1 MKTFYQLI
9 KRKSN
14 ITIKKYNK
22 LAITL
27 IAIVTV
33 SNLSACAID
42 RIRSE
47 RLFEQYCNE
56 EGRVG
61 QFIYERVALGEEFFV
76 PIPKD
81 PRKIN
86 QHFVVGNGMMDKAL
100 LEQKYVFSKYS
111 EVKLLS
117 SIGPIYS
124 IETSVIRKSDNKLLG
139 KSVSL
144 NNRKGWLA
152 ESNVLGQNEGDKC
165 PREYNKQKESYESS
179 LLHATLIK
187 KIFYRNKYKGIK

>member
-1 MKTFYQLI
+1 MKNI
-9 KRKSN
+9 SR
-14 ITIKKYNK
+14 ITIF
-22 LAITL
+22 I
-27 IAIVTV
+27 IVGSFVGCYGDATY
-33 SNLSACAID
+33 SNY
-42 RIRSE
+42 
-47 RLFEQYCNE
+47 LFEQYCNE
-56 EGRVG
+56 EGRTG
-61 QFIYERVALGEEFFV
+61 QFIYERVGLGEEYFI

-81 PRKIN
+81 PREIN
-86 QHFVVGNGMMDKAL
+86 QHFVVDGNSMMNKAL
-100 LEQKYVFSKYS
+100 LEQKYAFSKYS

-152 ESNVLGQNEGDKC
+152 ERNVLGQNEGDKC

-187 KIFYRNKYKGIK
+187 NIFYRNKHKGVK